1 MQGVEV
7 YYYPWSEESYKIRL
21 NRLYGALSEETVKAK
36 VQRKLLST
44 NQSKKY
50 AENIRDT
57 LQKSGLSIRKVIP
70 GDFAVIAYTEMPAV
84 LIECGYIS
92 NSNFERDLQKPEV
105 LNLLAEN
112 IAKSIQN
119 LF

>member
-1 MQGVEV
+1 MCTDE
-7 YYYPWSEESYKIRL
+7 
-21 NRLYGALSEETVKAK
+21 RLYRPGPPIPAVLQHGISD
-36 VQRKLLST
+36 